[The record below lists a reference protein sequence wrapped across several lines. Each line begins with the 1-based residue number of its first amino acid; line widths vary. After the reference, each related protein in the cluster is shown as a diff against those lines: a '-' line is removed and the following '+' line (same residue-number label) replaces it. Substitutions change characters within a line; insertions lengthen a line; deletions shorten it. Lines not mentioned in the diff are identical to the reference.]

1 MQWAILW
8 SNAVLRNAPEDEAQ
22 VTRAANAVLDELG
35 KSPDSYYQRT
45 RVKVAAWGDKLREW
59 SDANGGSEVLDRLR
73 TRMAEVCGKQGAQ
86 AVTCREWSRA

>member
-8 SNAVLRNAPEDEAQ
+8 SNAVLRNAPEEDAQ

-59 SDANGGSEVLDRLR
+59 SDRHGGGEVLERLR
-73 TRMAEVCGKQGAQ
+73 TQMAGVCDKQGAQ
-86 AVTCREWSRA
+86 AATCREWSRA